1 MNTESNVLRESALD
15 SERAAAASVSQT
27 QPFYWSVRR
36 ELWENRWIYVGQLAV
51 AGVFLLGF
59 LFNMTHWLDI
69 LRTASAKDPADYWRR
84 VSLPYNIGAGALM
97 GTLIL
102 MSIFYCSDAL
112 YGERRDRSIL
122 FWKSLP
128 VSNAT
133 TVLAKA
139 SIPLV
144 VLPLLTF
151 GITVVVHLIMLL
163 LSTIVLPAAG
173 IGLASSWKELAIFP
187 MWGMLFYHILL
198 AHVLWPFPVY
208 CWLILVSGWAR
219 RAPLL
224 WAALPVVVIG
234 GLERLVFGTAHFVEM
249 VGTRLFGT
257 GAPTDITT
265 GEMFPTGPMTHLTPL
280 RYLGSPS
287 LWIGFVVAA
296 VFLALAVRMRRY
308 RDPV

>member
-15 SERAAAASVSQT
+15 SESAAVAGVSPT
-27 QPFYWSVRR
+27 RPFYWSLRR
-36 ELWENRWIYVGQLAV
+36 ELWENRWIFVGQ
-51 AGVFLLGF
+51 AGVAFVFFVGF
-59 LFNMTHWLDI
+59 LFNMARWLDN
-69 LRTASAKDPADYWRR
+69 LRGLSTTDPAKYWEI
-84 VSLPYNIGAGALM
+84 VSQPYNIGAGALM

-128 VSNAT
+128 VSDRT
-133 TVLAKA
+133 TVFAKA

-151 GITVVVHLIMLL
+151 GITIVVHLIMLL
-163 LSTIVLPAAG
+163 LSSIVLPANG
-173 IGLASSWKELAIFP
+173 VSVASLWRELAIFP
-187 MWGMLFYHILL
+187 MWGMLLYHILL
-198 AHVLWPFPVY
+198 AHALWPFPVY
-208 CWLILVSGWAR
+208 CWLMLVSGWAR

-234 GLERLVFGTAHFVEM
+234 GLEKLVLGTSHFTAM
-249 VGTRLFGT
+249 VGMRLIG
-257 GAPTDITT
+257 GSAPTDVTH
-265 GEMFPTGPMTHLTPL
+265 GEMLPTGPMTDLTPG
-280 RYLGSPS
+280 RYLSAPS
-287 LWIGFVVAA
+287 LWIGLAVAA
-296 VFLALAVRMRRY
+296 VFLAAAVRMRRY